1 MPDKKLN
8 GIERISEVLNDYS
21 VIIVFVI
28 FGAIANAMMELK
40 IARDEGEKFNW
51 IDFSVSFFI
60 AIFSGM
66 VFTLSAG
73 GLGATGMSL
82 GLAGS
87 IGAFLGVKGLNKVA
101 DNVLDKVAGK
111 KGG

>member
-8 GIERISEVLNDYS
+8 GIERISEVLNEYS
-21 VIIVFVI
+21 VIIVFVVL
-28 FGAIANAMMELK
+28 GAIANAMMEIK
-40 IARDEGEKFNW
+40 TARDEGERFNW
-51 IDFSVSFFI
+51 IDFGVSFFI

-101 DNVLDKVAGK
+101 DNVLDKVAGN

>member
-8 GIERISEVLNDYS
+8 GIERISEVLNEYS
-21 VIIVFVI
+21 VIIVFIV
-28 FGAIANAMMELK
+28 FGAIANAMMEIK
-40 IARDEGEKFNW
+40 KAREEDEKFNW
-51 IDFSVSFFI
+51 VDWLVSFSI
-60 AIFSGM
+60 AMFSGL

-87 IGAFLGVKGLNKVA
+87 VGAFLGVKGLNKVA
-101 DNVLDKVAGK
+101 DNVLNKVAGN